1 MPGASSRGSRLSTA
15 LRAAR
20 SPRAAT
26 SRSARAG
33 LVASAQPVPDPASA
47 RIEKLADV
55 VAPAARPPRVVAR
68 AISSSRVSQAPA
80 AVTPAGSRR
89 ITPATRP
96 ALVAGSAA
104 AVAWSWRPAPGEA
117 GGGARAAA
125 GGGGGRRGGGGGGG
139 GAPGGAGGGGPPPGP
154 PGPPPGRGP
163 HGVGLGGVHGGR

>member
-1 MPGASSRGSRLSTA
+1 MPGASSRGSRLSTP

-33 LVASAQPVPDPASA
+33 LVPSAQPVPDPASA
-47 RIEKLADV
+47 RIEKLAAV
-55 VAPAARPPRVVAR
+55 VAPAARTPRVLAR

-80 AVTPAGSRR
+80 AVTPAGSRL

-104 AVAWSWRPAPGEA
+104 AVAWSWRRA
-117 GGGARAAA
+117 GGGW
-125 GGGGGRRGGGGGGG
+125 GGGGGGVGGAGRGGGGGGAG
-139 GAPGGAGGGGPPPGP
+139 QAGGAGVGRHRPAHLGR
-154 PGPPPGRGP
+154 PPGRGP
-163 HGVGLGGVHGGR
+163 HG